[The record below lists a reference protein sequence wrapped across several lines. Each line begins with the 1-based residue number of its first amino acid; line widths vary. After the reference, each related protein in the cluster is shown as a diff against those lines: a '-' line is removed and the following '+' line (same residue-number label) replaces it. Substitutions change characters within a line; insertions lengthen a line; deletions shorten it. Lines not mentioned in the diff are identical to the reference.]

1 MKLDKGN
8 MKEMFKDYLYS
19 GAALRFLP
27 QKANHAAPSNRSGN
41 GKGVST
47 QQEEETLNMHNQ
59 LTLAWREEQ
68 LIHRSVWPLL
78 IKEHSR

>member
-47 QQEEETLNMHNQ
+47 QQEEE
-59 LTLAWREEQ
+59 R
-68 LIHRSVWPLL
+68 
-78 IKEHSR
+78 